1 MASRSFPAPQGKVV
15 MVQGTAS
22 HVGKSVLVTA
32 LCRIFRQ
39 DGYRV
44 APFKAQN
51 MSNNSFVTPDGGEL
65 GRAQAVQAEACGVE
79 PQVEMNPILLKPE
92 ANHQSQVVLLGKP
105 VAKASATYFAT
116 AKPMLW
122 ENVAYSLDTLRSQ
135 YDVVVIEGAGS
146 PAEINLK
153 QNEIVNMRV
162 ALHAEAPVLLA
173 GDIDRGGVFA
183 SLVGTMEI
191 LEQRE
196 RDAVRAFIINKFRGD
211 VSLLEPGL
219 VWLEER
225 TGKPVLGVVPYYRDI
240 EIAEEDSVSL
250 ERREQMKSQTDY
262 VLDIAVMGLPH
273 ISNFDDFDPLSREPG
288 VRLRYV
294 ESRDSLGEPDL
305 IILPGTKTTMA
316 DLQWL
321 RERGFAD
328 EIQRQAQ
335 AGTPVIGICGG
346 YQMMGRRILD
356 PHGVESPEPESV
368 GLQLLPVDTV
378 FARTKETHRVHGRV
392 AASTGLLVRSEEATV
407 DGYEIHMGSSTPIQA
422 SKAPFSISR
431 QGQAAADDGAISS
444 DGRALGTYVHGLF
457 NSYALRRALLEQLA
471 EWKGVSLPGPLDT
484 GGQLSRDT
492 EYDKL
497 AETVRNS
504 LDMDLLYRLS
514 ELKAPEIE

>member
-1 MASRSFPAPQGKVV
+1 MQNRSGIAPQGRVV

-51 MSNNSFVTPDGGEL
+51 MSNNSFVTPYGEEL

-105 VAKASATYFAT
+105 VAKASATYFAS

-122 ENVAYSLDTLRSQ
+122 QNVAQSLDTLRSQ
-135 YDVVVIEGAGS
+135 YDIVVIEGAGS

-162 ALHAEAPVLLA
+162 ALHSGSPVLLA

-191 LEQRE
+191 LDSDE
-196 RDAVRAFIINKFRGD
+196 RDAVRAFVINKFRGD

-219 VWLEER
+219 AWLEER
-225 TGKPVLGVVPYYRDI
+225 TGKPVLGVVPYFRDI

-250 ERREQMKSQTDY
+250 ERREQMKAMTGH

-273 ISNFDDFDPLSREPG
+273 ISNFDDFDPLAREPG

-294 ESRDSLGEPDL
+294 EGRDSLGEPDL
-305 IILPGTKTTMA
+305 IILPGTKTTMS
-316 DLQWL
+316 DLAWL
-321 RERGFAD
+321 RERGFAA
-328 EIQRQAQ
+328 EIRRQAG

-356 PHGVESPEPESV
+356 PHGVESPDQEAE

-378 FARTKETHRVHGRV
+378 FAPVKETHRIKGSVSIG
-392 AASTGLLVRSEEATV
+392 AGLLSKAEGATLE
-407 DGYEIHMGSSTPIQA
+407 GYEIHMGSSVHRGDVA
-422 SKAPFSISR
+422 APFSISR
-431 QGQAAADDGAISS
+431 VGQDALSDGALAE
-444 DGRALGTYVHGLF
+444 DGRTLGTYVHGLF
-457 NSYALRRALLEQLA
+457 NSHQLRRAVLDQIA
-471 EWKGVSLPGPLDT
+471 EWKGVALPPGNET
-484 GGQLSRDT
+484 GGQLSRDG

-504 LDMDLLYRLS
+504 LDMDLLYGIVG
-514 ELKAPEIE
+514 LKTPEIY

>member
-1 MASRSFPAPQGKVV
+1 MVNPSGPAPQGRVV

-65 GRAQAVQAEACGVE
+65 GRAQAVQAEACGIE
-79 PQVEMNPILLKPE
+79 PIVEMNPILLKPE
-92 ANHQSQVVLLGKP
+92 ADHSSQVVVLGKP
-105 VAKASATYFAT
+105 MARASASYFAT

-122 ENVAYSLDTLRSQ
+122 QSVADSLDILRTK

-162 ALHAEAPVLLA
+162 ALHSGAPVLLA

-183 SLVGTMEI
+183 SLIGTLEI
-191 LEQRE
+191 LEPHE
-196 RDAVRAFIINKFRGD
+196 RDAIGAFIINKFRGD
-211 VSLLEPGL
+211 LSLLEPGL

-225 TGKPVLGVVPYYRDI
+225 TGKPVIGVVPYYRDI

-250 ERREQMKSQTDY
+250 ERRQELKAQTDY

-294 ESRDSLGEPDL
+294 ESRDSLGQPDL
-305 IILPGTKTTMA
+305 IVLPGTKTTMA
-316 DLQWL
+316 DLWWL
-321 RERGFAD
+321 RERGFAA
-328 EIQRQAQ
+328 EIRRQFD

-346 YQMMGRRILD
+346 YQMMGRRIFD
-356 PHGVESPEPESV
+356 PEGVESTDPDTS
-368 GLQLLPVDTV
+368 GLDLLPVDTV
-378 FARTKETHRVHGRV
+378 FATVKETHRVRGLVTSNSGMLLRAED
-392 AASTGLLVRSEEATV
+392 AAVE
-407 DGYEIHMGSSTPIQA
+407 GYEIHMGSSVLTGEA
-422 SKAPFSISR
+422 SAPFRISR
-431 QGQAAADDGAISS
+431 PGQLAADDGAMSAN
-444 DGRALGTYVHGLF
+444 GRALGTYVHGLF
-457 NSYALRRALLEQLA
+457 NSHALRRALLEQLA
-471 EWKGVSLPGPLDT
+471 EWKGVHLPPISET
-484 GGQLSRDT
+484 GGQLSRDA

-504 LDMDLLYRLS
+504 IDMDLLYRLTGL
-514 ELKAPEIE
+514 EPPEVD

>member
-1 MASRSFPAPQGKVV
+1 MQSRLSSAPQGRVV

-51 MSNNSFVTPDGGEL
+51 MSNNSFVTPGGGEL

-79 PQVEMNPILLKPE
+79 PTVEMNPILLKPE
-92 ANHQSQVVLLGKP
+92 ADHRSQVVLLGKP
-105 VAKASATYFAT
+105 IAKASADYFAT

-122 ENVAYSLDTLRSQ
+122 QAVANSLDTLRAQ

-162 ALHAEAPVLLA
+162 ALHSGAPVLLA

-183 SLVGTMEI
+183 SLIGTMEI
-191 LEQRE
+191 LDPHE
-196 RDAVRAFIINKFRGD
+196 RDAVAAFIINKFRGD

-225 TGKPVLGVVPYYRDI
+225 TGKPVLGVVPYYQNI

-250 ERREQMKSQTDY
+250 EHRQQLKSQTGY
-262 VLDIAVMGLPH
+262 VLDIAVMGFPH
-273 ISNFDDFDPLSREPG
+273 ISNFDDFDPLQREPG

-294 ESRDSLGEPDL
+294 EGRDSLGEPDL

-316 DLQWL
+316 DLWWL
-321 RERGFAD
+321 RERGFAAD
-328 EIQRQAQ
+328 IRRQAD

-346 YQMMGRRILD
+346 YQMMGRRIFD
-356 PHGVESPEPESV
+356 PHGVESPEPEAE
-368 GLQLLPVDTV
+368 GLDLLPVDTI
-378 FARTKETHRVHGRV
+378 FAPDKETHRVRGV
-392 AASTGLLVRSEEATV
+392 VSSDSGLLAQAGSAAVE
-407 DGYEIHMGSSTPIQA
+407 GYEIHMGSSTPTGA
-422 SKAPFSISR
+422 AVSPFSISR
-431 QGQAAADDGAISS
+431 AGQPEVDDGVISAN
-444 DGRALGTYVHGLF
+444 GRVLGTYVHGLF
-457 NSYALRRALLEQLA
+457 NSHTLRRALLAQLA
-471 EWKGVSLPGPLDT
+471 EWKGVNLPPESDT
-484 GGQLSRDT
+484 GGQMSRDG

-497 AETVRNS
+497 AQTVRGS
-504 LDMDLLYRLS
+504 LDMDLLYRITGL
-514 ELKAPEIE
+514 EPLKID

>member
-1 MASRSFPAPQGKVV
+1 MQTHLNSAPQGKVV

-51 MSNNSFVTPDGGEL
+51 MSNNSFVPPGGGEL

-79 PQVEMNPILLKPE
+79 PTVEMNPILLKPE
-92 ANHQSQVVLLGKP
+92 ADHRSQVVLLGKP
-105 VAKASATYFAT
+105 VAKASADYFAT

-122 ENVAYSLDTLRSQ
+122 QAVADSLDTLRTQ
-135 YDVVVIEGAGS
+135 YDIVVIEGAGS

-153 QNEIVNMRV
+153 HNEIVNMRV
-162 ALHAEAPVLLA
+162 ALHSGAPVLLA

-183 SLVGTMEI
+183 SLLGTMEI
-191 LEQRE
+191 LDPHE
-196 RDAVRAFIINKFRGD
+196 RDAVGAFIINKFRGD

-250 ERREQMKSQTDY
+250 EQRQQLKSQTGY
-262 VLDIAVMGLPH
+262 VLDIAVMGFPH
-273 ISNFDDFDPLSREPG
+273 ISNFDDFDPLRREPG

-294 ESRDSLGEPDL
+294 ESRDNLGEPDL

-316 DLQWL
+316 DLWWL
-321 RERGFAD
+321 RERGFAAA
-328 EIQRQAQ
+328 IQRQAD

-356 PHGVESPEPESV
+356 PHGVESPQPESE
-368 GLQLLPVDTV
+368 GLNLLPVDTL
-378 FARTKETHRVHGRV
+378 FAPVKETHRVRGEV
-392 AASTGLLVRSEEATV
+392 SADSGLLGRAGTATV
-407 DGYEIHMGSSTPIQA
+407 EGYEIHMGSSTPSGEA
-422 SKAPFSISR
+422 ARPFRISR
-431 QGQAAADDGAISS
+431 ADQPATDDGVLSGN
-444 DGRALGTYVHGLF
+444 GRAFGTYIHGLF
-457 NSYALRRALLEQLA
+457 NSHSLRRALLEQLA
-471 EWKGVSLPGPLDT
+471 EWKGVSLPPASDT
-484 GGQLSRDT
+484 GGQLSRDG

-497 AETVRNS
+497 AHIVRNN
-504 LDMDLLYRLS
+504 LDMELLYRLTGL
-514 ELKAPEIE
+514 EPPEID

>member
-1 MASRSFPAPQGKVV
+1 MIQPSRTVPQGRVV

-51 MSNNSFVTPDGGEL
+51 MSNNSFVTLDGGEL
-65 GRAQAVQAEACGVE
+65 GRAQAVQAEACGID

-92 ANHQSQVVLLGKP
+92 ADHRSQVVLLGRP
-105 VAKASATYFAT
+105 VAKASAGYFAT

-122 ENVAYSLDTLRSQ
+122 QKVAQSLDTLRSQ

-162 ALHAEAPVLLA
+162 ALHSGAPVLLA

-183 SLVGTMEI
+183 SLIGTMEI
-191 LEQRE
+191 LEPRE
-196 RDAVRAFIINKFRGD
+196 RDAVSAFIINKFRGD
-211 VSLLEPGL
+211 VGLLKPGL

-250 ERREQMKSQTDY
+250 ERSQPLASPAEH
-262 VLDIAVMGLPH
+262 VLDIAVMSLPH
-273 ISNFDDFDPLSREPG
+273 ISNFDDFAPLSREPG

-294 ESRDSLGEPDL
+294 EGRDSLGDPDL
-305 IILPGTKTTMA
+305 MILPGTKTTMA
-316 DLQWL
+316 DLRWL
-321 RERGFAD
+321 RERGLAAD
-328 EIQRQAQ
+328 ICLKAKG
-335 AGTPVIGICGG
+335 GTPVIGICGG

-356 PHGVESPEPESV
+356 PQGVESPAAESD
-368 GLQLLPVDTV
+368 GLDLLPVDTA
-378 FARTKETHRVHGRV
+378 FATTKETHRVSGV
-392 AASTGLLVRSEEATV
+392 VSADSGLLSRAGNCAVE
-407 DGYEIHMGSSTPIQA
+407 GYEIHMGSSVPIVP
-422 SKAPFSISR
+422 STRPFRISR
-431 QGQAAADDGAISS
+431 PDRPTQSDGAISP
-444 DGRALGTYVHGLF
+444 DGRAIGTYVHGLF
-457 NSYALRRALLEQLA
+457 NSYSLRRALLEQLA
-471 EWKGVSLPGPLDT
+471 EWKGVELPYTSDT
-484 GGQLSRDT
+484 GGQLSRDG

-497 AETVRNS
+497 ADTVRSNI
-504 LDMDLLYRLS
+504 DIDLLYQITGLTP
-514 ELKAPEIE
+514 PEFD

>member
-1 MASRSFPAPQGKVV
+1 MATHSRYAPQGKVV

-39 DGYRV
+39 DGYHV

-105 VAKASATYFAT
+105 VAKATAQYFAS

-122 ENVAYSLDTLRSQ
+122 QNVAQSLDTLRSQ

-162 ALHAEAPVLLA
+162 ALHSGAPVLLT

-183 SLVGTMEI
+183 SLLGTMEI
-191 LEQRE
+191 LEPRE
-196 RDAVRAFIINKFRGD
+196 RDAVHAFIINKFRGD
-211 VSLLEPGL
+211 VSLLRPGL
-219 VWLEER
+219 DWLEER

-240 EIAEEDSVSL
+240 EIAEEDAVSL
-250 ERREQMKSQTDY
+250 ERREQSGPPGDS
-262 VLDIAVMGLPH
+262 VLDLAVISLPH

-294 ESRDSLGEPDL
+294 DNLDGLGEPDL

-316 DLQWL
+316 DLRWL
-321 RERGFAD
+321 REHGLARD
-328 EIQRQAQ
+328 IQRQSQ
-335 AGTPVIGICGG
+335 SGTPVIGICGG
-346 YQMMGRRILD
+346 YQMMGHHIFD
-356 PHGVESPEPESV
+356 PHGVESSEPEAD

-378 FARTKETHRVHGRV
+378 FAPVKETHRVSGRV
-392 AASTGLLVRSEEATV
+392 TSNGGLLTRTGNAIVE
-407 DGYEIHMGSSTPIQA
+407 GYEIHMGSSNPVGA
-422 SKAPFSISR
+422 SASPFSISR
-431 QGQAAADDGAISS
+431 HGQPATEDGSISG

-457 NSYALRRALLEQLA
+457 NSYELRRSLLEQLA
-471 EWKGVSLPGPLDT
+471 EWKGVVLPGPSDT
-484 GGQLSRDT
+484 GGQMSRDS

-497 AETVRNS
+497 AQTVRGN
-504 LDMDLLYRLS
+504 LDMELLYRISGLVQ
-514 ELKAPEIE
+514 PEIN

>member
-1 MASRSFPAPQGKVV
+1 

-65 GRAQAVQAEACGVE
+65 GRAQAVQAEACGVD

-92 ANHQSQVVLLGKP
+92 DNHQSQVVLLGKP
-105 VAKASATYFAT
+105 VAKASATYFAS

-122 ENVAYSLDTLRSQ
+122 QNVAQSLDTLRSQ

-162 ALHAEAPVLLA
+162 ALHSGSPVLLA

-191 LEQRE
+191 LDPQE
-196 RDAVRAFIINKFRGD
+196 RDAVSAFIINKFRGD

-250 ERREQMKSQTDY
+250 EHRQQMKAMTDY
-262 VLDIAVMGLPH
+262 VLDIAVLGLPH
-273 ISNFDDFDPLSREPG
+273 ISNFDDFDPLRREPG

-316 DLQWL
+316 DLTWL

-328 EIQRQAQ
+328 EIRRQAQ
-335 AGTPVIGICGG
+335 TGTPVIGICGG
-346 YQMMGRRILD
+346 YQMMGRRIYD
-356 PHGVESPEPESV
+356 PNGVESPDPEV
-368 GLQLLPVDTV
+368 EALHLLSVDTT
-378 FARTKETHRVHGRV
+378 FAPVKETHRVSGSVV
-392 AASTGLLVRSEEATV
+392 AESGLLARSNGASIE
-407 DGYEIHMGSSTPIQA
+407 GYEIHMGSSTPAGPA
-422 SKAPFSISR
+422 STPFRISR
-431 QGQAAADDGAISS
+431 PGQSTQDDGAISP
-444 DGRALGTYVHGLF
+444 DGRAMGTYVHGLF

-471 EWKGVSLPGPLDT
+471 AWKGVELPPPADT
-484 GGQLSRDT
+484 GGQLSRDS

-497 AETVRNS
+497 AETVRKS
-504 LDMDLLYRLS
+504 MDMDLLYRITGL
-514 ELKAPEIE
+514 ETPDIE

>member
-1 MASRSFPAPQGKVV
+1 

-39 DGYRV
+39 DGYKV

-51 MSNNSFVTPDGGEL
+51 MSNNSFVTLDGGEL
-65 GRAQAVQAEACGVE
+65 GRAQAVQAEACGVD

-92 ANHQSQVVLLGKP
+92 ADHRSQVVLLGKP
-105 VAKASATYFAT
+105 VARASADYFAT

-122 ENVAYSLDTLRSQ
+122 QHVAQSLDTLRSQ

-162 ALHAEAPVLLA
+162 ALHSGAPVLLT

-183 SLVGTMEI
+183 SLLGTMEI
-191 LEQRE
+191 LEPRE
-196 RDAVRAFIINKFRGD
+196 RDAVNAYIINKFRGD
-211 VSLLEPGL
+211 VSLLQPGL
-219 VWLEER
+219 DWLEER

-240 EIAEEDSVSL
+240 DIAEEDSVSL
-250 ERREQMKSQTDY
+250 ERGQSLPPPGQY

-273 ISNFDDFDPLSREPG
+273 ISNFDDFDPLGREPG

-294 ESRDSLGEPDL
+294 EARDSLGDPDM

-316 DLQWL
+316 DLGWL
-321 RERGFAD
+321 RERGLAS
-328 EIQRQAQ
+328 EISRKAK
-335 AGTPVIGICGG
+335 AGVPVVGVCGG

-356 PHGVESPEPESV
+356 PHGVESPDAESE
-368 GLQLLPVDTV
+368 GLGLLPVDTE
-378 FARTKETHRVHGRV
+378 FATTKETHRVRGVV
-392 AASTGLLVRSEEATV
+392 AADTGLFGRAANCPVE
-407 DGYEIHMGSSTPIQA
+407 GYEIHMGSSTPVVP
-422 SKAPFSISR
+422 STSPLNISR
-431 QGQAAADDGAISS
+431 PGQPPQSDGATSS
-444 DGRALGTYVHGLF
+444 DGRAVGTYVHGLF
-457 NSYALRRALLEQLA
+457 NSHALRRALLEQLA
-471 EWKGVSLPGPLDT
+471 QWKGVALPDPADT
-484 GGQLSRDT
+484 GGQLSRDG

-497 AETVRNS
+497 AETVRGS
-504 LDMDLLYRLS
+504 IDTDLLYRISGL
-514 ELKAPEIE
+514 APPQID

>member
-1 MASRSFPAPQGKVV
+1 MVSRSSSAPQGKVV

-92 ANHQSQVVLLGKP
+92 ANHRSQVVLLGKP
-105 VAKASATYFAT
+105 VAKATAEYFAT

-122 ENVAYSLDTLRSQ
+122 ENVARSLDTLRSQ

-162 ALHAEAPVLLA
+162 ALHSGAPVLLT

-183 SLVGTMEI
+183 SLIGTMEI
-191 LEQRE
+191 LEPKE
-196 RDAVRAFIINKFRGD
+196 RDAINAFIINKFRGD

-250 ERREQMKSQTDY
+250 ERREQSMFLGDY
-262 VLDIAVMGLPH
+262 VLDIAVISLPH
-273 ISNFDDFDPLSREPG
+273 ISNFDDFDPLNREPG

-294 ESRDSLGEPDL
+294 ENRDSLGEPDL

-316 DLQWL
+316 DLWWL
-321 RERGFAD
+321 REQGIAA

-335 AGTPVIGICGG
+335 SGTPVIGICGG

-356 PHGVESPEPESV
+356 PHGVESPEPEEA

-378 FARTKETHRVHGRV
+378 FASVKETHRVSGQV
-392 AASTGLLVRSEEATV
+392 LASTGLLERSGSAALE
-407 DGYEIHMGSSTPIQA
+407 GYEIHMGSSNPVGT
-422 SKAPFSISR
+422 SSRPFSISR
-431 QGQAAADDGAISS
+431 QGQAASEDGAISS
-444 DGRALGTYVHGLF
+444 DGRVLGTYVHGLF
-457 NSYALRRALLEQLA
+457 NSYELRRSLLEQLA
-471 EWKGVSLPGPLDT
+471 DWKGAALPGTTET
-484 GGQLSRDT
+484 GGQLSRDG

-497 AETVRNS
+497 AQTVRNS
-504 LDMDLLYRLS
+504 LDMDLFYRISGLS
-514 ELKAPEIE
+514 QPDFD

>member
-1 MASRSFPAPQGKVV
+1 

-51 MSNNSFVTPDGGEL
+51 MSNNSFVTPSGGEL

-79 PQVEMNPILLKPE
+79 PTVEMNPILLKPE
-92 ANHQSQVVLLGKP
+92 ADHSSQVVLLGRP
-105 VAKASATYFAT
+105 TARASARYFAT

-122 ENVAYSLDTLRSQ
+122 NTVASSLDTLRSQ

-162 ALHAEAPVLLA
+162 ALHASAPVLLA

-183 SLVGTMEI
+183 SLLGTMEI
-191 LEQRE
+191 LDEQE
-196 RDAVRAFIINKFRGD
+196 RNAVGAYIINKFRGD

-219 VWLEER
+219 AWLEER

-250 ERREQMKSQTDY
+250 EQRQQLKSQTGH
-262 VLDIAVMGLPH
+262 VLDIAVMGFPH
-273 ISNFDDFDPLSREPG
+273 ISNFDDFDPLRREPG

-294 ESRDSLGEPDL
+294 ESRDSIGEPDL

-316 DLQWL
+316 DLWWL
-321 RERGFAD
+321 RERGFAA
-328 EIQRQAQ
+328 EITRQAA
-335 AGTPVIGICGG
+335 AGTPIIGVCGG

-356 PHGVESPEPESV
+356 PEGVESPEPESE
-368 GLQLLPVDTV
+368 GLDLLPIDTV
-378 FARTKETHRVHGRV
+378 FATVKETHRVRGV
-392 AASTGLLVRSEEATV
+392 VSSDSGLLARAGNAAVE
-407 DGYEIHMGSSTPIQA
+407 GYEIHMGSSTSTGEA
-422 SKAPFSISR
+422 VSPFRISR
-431 QGQAAADDGAISS
+431 PGQPAAEDGVISA
-444 DGRALGTYVHGLF
+444 DGRAMGTYVHGLF

-471 EWKGVSLPGPLDT
+471 EWKGVALPPPSDT
-484 GGQLSRDT
+484 GGQLSRDG

-497 AETVRNS
+497 AQTVRDS
-504 LDMDLLYRLS
+504 FDMDLLYRLTR
-514 ELKAPEIE
+514 LGQPVIE

>member
-1 MASRSFPAPQGKVV
+1 MQDRSNSAPQGRVV

-51 MSNNSFVTPDGGEL
+51 MSNNSFVTPSGGEL
-65 GRAQAVQAEACGVE
+65 GRAQAVQAEACGIE
-79 PQVEMNPILLKPE
+79 PTVEMNPILLKPE
-92 ANHQSQVVLLGKP
+92 ADHSSQVVLLGKP
-105 VAKASATYFAT
+105 MARASARYFAT

-122 ENVAYSLDTLRSQ
+122 ETVASSLDSLRSQ

-162 ALHAEAPVLLA
+162 ALHSGAPVLLA

-183 SLVGTMEI
+183 SLLGTMEI
-191 LEQRE
+191 LDDRE
-196 RDAVRAFIINKFRGD
+196 RDAVGAFIINKFRGD

-250 ERREQMKSQTDY
+250 EQRQQLKSQTGH

-273 ISNFDDFDPLSREPG
+273 ISNFDDFDPLKREPG

-294 ESRDSLGEPDL
+294 ESRDSIGEPDL

-316 DLQWL
+316 DLWWL
-321 RERGFAD
+321 RERGFAA
-328 EIQRQAQ
+328 EITRLAS

-356 PHGVESPEPESV
+356 PEGVESPEPESE
-368 GLQLLPVDTV
+368 GLDLLPVDTV
-378 FARTKETHRVHGRV
+378 FAIVKETHRVRGIV
-392 AASTGLLVRSEEATV
+392 SSGSGLLARAGDAAVE
-407 DGYEIHMGSSTPIQA
+407 GYEIHMGSSTPTA
-422 SKAPFSISR
+422 DSVTPFRISR
-431 QGQAAADDGAISS
+431 TGQPAADDGVISAN
-444 DGRALGTYVHGLF
+444 GRAMGTYVHGLF

-471 EWKGVSLPGPLDT
+471 EWKGVSLPPPSDT
-484 GGQLSRDT
+484 GGQLSRDG

-497 AETVRNS
+497 AQTVRDS
-504 LDMDLLYRLS
+504 LDMDFLYRLTG
-514 ELKAPEIE
+514 LGRPEIE